1 MDEVKISVQP
11 KITFEIEVETTA
23 YVLKRDQIDALHDA
37 MSLAI
42 ESVFAQLEIDATE
55 TNHRIIIDDIH
66 IDEDTLADEDWSD
79 ESGDFPDEDDEESA
93 EDDY

>member
-1 MDEVKISVQP
+1 MTEPKPTVVPKIS
-11 KITFEIEVETTA
+11 FEIEVETTA
-23 YVLKRDQIDALHDA
+23 YTLKRDQIDALHDA

-55 TNHRIIIDDIH
+55 THHRIIIDDIH

-79 ESGDFPDEDDEESA
+79 EDEDFPDEDEEESA